1 MISIPKNWLKNL
13 QKNKYLQLLPDF
25 KEEKARKFIT
35 LVLTFITLCF
45 FGIFAIGPTFSTISK
60 LQKELEDNKMV
71 DDKLKQK
78 INNLSILQGKYAELQ
93 GSLEDIY
100 SAVPKG
106 PEVAIF
112 MGQLEQIAKI
122 NNVDLISVQTFEVQ
136 AVAKENVSKR
146 YSSFNFNLGVEG
158 SYDNIN
164 NFLKTLAGMQ
174 RTVSL
179 DSLSINNVY
188 DQQRGMIL
196 RLGIKGVT
204 YFKG

>member
-25 KEEKARKFIT
+25 KEKKARKFVT

-146 YSSFNFNLGVEG
+146 YSSFNFNLAVEG
-158 SYDNIN
+158 NYDNIN